1 MKKTGYI
8 LAAVMA
14 CCGTLTAMAQAE
26 TQTDSLRS
34 MVESLTN
41 EVGQLKKA
49 QEEANM
55 AQRINK
61 TWSKSKPLT
70 ISYGTQT
77 LNNTDLGIKHRSNL
91 AISVRFMRTYYLHSK
106 PIANLFKVGL
116 DATWLSINYARFKKG
131 NGINLS
137 NGLQSNYAGGT
148 GLITD
153 GNFANMDDY
162 FNQAYGS
169 AGTYGGDFGN
179 AYGSTGTYGDDYDD
193 DYNLGNAFDIG
204 AHSISLNMGI
214 GPNLKFVPFF
224 FKGNPKLD
232 KLKASVYFHWMPGFM
247 TYVSS
252 GDDMEASFGP
262 LLNNFGYGLN
272 ISYGRIGI
280 GVEHRFGRTKLNSFS
295 MEDGD
300 EGEGT
305 SNKFN
310 YKIGSTHFYIGFF
323 F

>member
-14 CCGTLTAMAQAE
+14 CCGTLTTMAQAE

-49 QEEANM
+49 QEEAKQL
-55 AQRINK
+55 QRINK
-61 TWSKSKPLT
+61 TWNKSKPLT

-77 LNNTDLGIKHRSNL
+77 LNNTDLGIKHKSNL
-91 AISVRFMRTYYLHSK
+91 AVSVRFMRTYYLHSK

-116 DATWLSINYARFKKG
+116 DATWLSINYARFQKG
-131 NGINLS
+131 KGISLS
-137 NGLQSNYAGGT
+137 NGLEGNYAGGT

-169 AGTYGGDFGN
+169 AGTH
-179 AYGSTGTYGDDYDD
+179 GSSGTYGDDDD
-193 DYNLGNAFDIG
+193 YDYNLGKAIDIG
-204 AHSISLNMGI
+204 AHSIGLNMGF
-214 GPNLKFVPFF
+214 GPNLKFAPFF

-232 KLKASVYFHWMPGFM
+232 KLKTSVYFHWMPGFM
-247 TYVSS
+247 TYVST
-252 GDDMEASFGP
+252 GDNMEASFGP

-280 GVEHRFGRTKLNSFS
+280 GVEHRFGRTNLSTVS
-295 MEDGD
+295 MEDD
-300 EGEGT
+300 EDAEGT
-305 SNKFN
+305 SDKFS